1 MEAGKFKIKSKI
13 IEANLVS
20 GEELFSGSL
29 MVPFLLHSQMM
40 QRTKDICGIS
50 FIKALVPFIRA
61 PLP

>member
-20 GEELFSGSL
+20 GEELLSGSL
-29 MVPFLLHSQMM
+29 MVTFLLHSQMM

-50 FIKALVPFIRA
+50 FIQALVPFIRA
-61 PLP
+61 PLS

>member
-20 GEELFSGSL
+20 GEELLSGSL
-29 MVPFLLHSQMM
+29 MVTFLLHSQMM

-50 FIKALVPFIRA
+50 FIKALVPLIRA
-61 PLP
+61 PLS